1 MKSKDEIRSL
11 AEKEFPYNPYD
22 ETLFSGF
29 RTAKIEGFIKG
40 YEKSQYN
47 IDTLRKAF
55 ISGQSG
61 LYQSFEEFMKLLE
74 D

>member
-1 MKSKDEIRSL
+1 MKSKDEIRLL

-40 YEKSQYN
+40 YQVSNFTIDDLKKAFEAGRNLDGFTSFEDFM
-47 IDTLRKAF
+47 DTLK
-55 ISGQSG
+55 
-61 LYQSFEEFMKLLE
+61 
-74 D
+74 

>member
-29 RTAKIEGFIKG
+29 RTAKIEGFVKG
-40 YEKSQYN
+40 YQSSQFT
-47 IDTLRKAF
+47 IDDLKKAF
-55 ISGQSG
+55 IQGQSG
-61 LYQSFEEFMKLLE
+61 NYSSFDEFMKDNL
-74 D
+74 

>member
-1 MKSKDEIRSL
+1 MKSKDEIRLL

-40 YEKSQYN
+40 YEIGKYN
-47 IDTLRKAF
+47 YDDLKRAF
-55 ISGQSG
+55 LAGKN
-61 LYQSFEEFMKLLE
+61 LDSFDDFVKTIT
-74 D
+74 

>member
-40 YEKSQYN
+40 YQVSKYSLEDLKRAFDAGRN
-47 IDTLRKAF
+47 IDGFNSFGDFMNTL
-55 ISGQSG
+55 
-61 LYQSFEEFMKLLE
+61 
-74 D
+74 